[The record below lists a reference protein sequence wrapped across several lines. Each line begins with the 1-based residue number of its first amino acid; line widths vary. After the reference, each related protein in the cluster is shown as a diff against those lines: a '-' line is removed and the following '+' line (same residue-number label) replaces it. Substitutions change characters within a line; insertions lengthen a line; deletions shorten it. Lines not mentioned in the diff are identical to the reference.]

1 MRRFDNYSSQR
12 VNHFAESL
20 LELAG
25 LLERKALDRS
35 AAASVNVFITG
46 DDARCRRIKRF
57 GREQRVGRNR
67 SLCLSLCLSL
77 SLQPS
82 ATRRRKRKSR
92 QETSLEVWSG
102 ERERDFFETDC
113 TLGTSVYGNVW
124 SSFEKIFDGRIRV
137 ANHVESRLGR
147 LKSGRNWLTIV
158 RNEVMEKQLPLRE
171 PDLGN
176 SRKWKVCERG
186 KLSFW
191 GKGRRG
197 ERSHSTINADLRA
210 VKNWWSVCRSSVRL
224 WQLSL
229 LSTALCRQTRSH
241 RYDPFWIFAS
251 EYFEIFGSS
260 ISRKLIFREIRDF
273 FQNFSKEILFS
284 NQYCALIVRG

>member
-57 GREQRVGRNR
+57 GREQRVEEPF
-67 SLCLSLCLSL
+67 SL
-77 SLQPS
+77 SLFLSVYLFLRSRPQLS
-82 ATRRRKRKSR
+82 SRGRKRKSR
-92 QETSLEVWSG
+92 QETSVEVWSG
-102 ERERDFFETDC
+102 EREGDFFETDC
-113 TLGTSVYGNVW
+113 TLGVYGNVW
-124 SSFEKIFDGRIRV
+124 SSFEKIFDGEEGGRIRV

-186 KLSFW
+186 KLSFLE
-191 GKGRRG
+191 G
-197 ERSHSTINADLRA
+197 EKS
-210 VKNWWSVCRSSVRL
+210 
-224 WQLSL
+224 
-229 LSTALCRQTRSH
+229 
-241 RYDPFWIFAS
+241 
-251 EYFEIFGSS
+251 FGD
-260 ISRKLIFREIRDF
+260 RFDD
-273 FQNFSKEILFS
+273 
-284 NQYCALIVRG
+284 